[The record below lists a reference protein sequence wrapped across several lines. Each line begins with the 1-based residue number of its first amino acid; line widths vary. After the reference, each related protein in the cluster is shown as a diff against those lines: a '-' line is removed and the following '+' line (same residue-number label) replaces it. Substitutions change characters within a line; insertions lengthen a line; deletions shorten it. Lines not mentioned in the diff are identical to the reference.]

1 MSIQQKVTRKLR
13 AILSA
18 DVKGYSLLMSDDEV
32 FTIQTLKSYRKFI
45 ASLITQHSGRVVDSP
60 GDNLLAEFSSA
71 VDAVEC
77 AVEVQKKMK
86 KENLRFV
93 EDRRLEFRIGVNI
106 GDVVQDGD
114 RIYGSGVNIAAR
126 IEKLADPGGICVSRS
141 AYDQVKDKLDFTF
154 EYVGEHEAKNIK
166 EPVRVYRVLLDSDSL
181 KPLLEEQLEL
191 PDKPSIAVLPFD
203 NLSGHPEDEFIADGI
218 SETIITA
225 LSKTPRIFVIARNST
240 FTYKGKATKVQK
252 IAEDLGIQYVLEGS
266 IQKSKD
272 QLRINAQLIDA
283 INGKHLWAEKYD
295 RNMKDLFAL
304 QDDITMKIITALNVK
319 LTQGE
324 VAAVYAKGTD
334 NLEAYLKAIQG
345 LQHLQ
350 RFSRESI
357 TISQKMAKEAISLD
371 PNYPVAYYLLSLAQQ
386 REIVLGIAKSPKTSL
401 KLSIEN
407 ARKAISLDDT
417 FAEAQALL
425 GWLYTM
431 IRQHEKG
438 IAAAKRALTLR
449 PNSAE
454 AYYYLGLTLNYAGK
468 HEEAIR
474 IYQKGLRLSPV
485 PSVNALFCLCIACRD
500 YGRYE
505 EGISAAKKA
514 LHLEPDSIPARTCLA
529 SCYALLGRESE
540 AKAESA
546 EIMKID
552 PNFSLKGV
560 ERLPYKELADNELI
574 IDSLRKAGLPE

>member
-45 ASLITQHSGRVVDSP
+45 ASLITQHYGRVVDSP

-77 AVEVQKKMK
+77 AVEVQKKLK
-86 KENLRFV
+86 RENLRFV

-114 RIYGSGVNIAAR
+114 RIYGSGVNVAAR
-126 IEKLADPGGICVSRS
+126 IEKIADPGGICVSRS

-166 EPVRVYRVLLDSDSL
+166 EPVRVYRVLMDSDSL

-334 NLEAYLKAIQG
+334 NLEAYLKAIQV

-350 RFSRESI
+350 RYSRESI

-474 IYQKGLRLSPV
+474 IYQKGLRLSPI